1 MGRLSRRL
9 IMLLAACLMA
19 LSFAASPAL
28 AKNQDIWA
36 DTGYNFSTV
45 KSLYFDDV
53 TYDISADFD
62 DDILEK
68 KMSDFLR
75 LTAEKTELRII
86 PKGEPHPTGLVFKV
100 NVEKWASSKQYHPPY
115 TTWESRSESYYWYD
129 RHGNRH
135 REVRTIQVP
144 VEHPGYNT
152 YFSTVRVRY
161 DGYTPEGKLVYSHR
175 EERTRDEADD
185 HYKMFERI
193 SKEFL
198 SKLMKQIKKA

>member
-9 IMLLAACLMA
+9 IMLLAVCLMA

-36 DTGYNFSTV
+36 DNGYNFSTV

-86 PKGEPHPTGLVFKV
+86 PKGEPHPTGLAFKV
-100 NVEKWASSKQYHPPY
+100 NVEKWDSSSQYNPPY
-115 TTWESRSESYYWYD
+115 TTWESRSETYYWYD
-129 RHGNRH
+129 RDGNRH
-135 REVRTIQVP
+135 RDVRTFQVP
-144 VEHPGYNT
+144 VEHPGYTT
-152 YFSTVRVRY
+152 YYSTIRVRY

-175 EERTRDEADD
+175 EERTRDDANG

-198 SKLMKQIKKA
+198 SKLVKQIKKA